1 MQRRIV
7 VGESPDWTRR
17 CLPRLEAD
25 SHPTEPRPP
34 DPTTTVLIM
43 LDIHPRWPILSPG
56 LLFSRW
62 LVVDHIFGPVRRR
75 CLSCEEILL
84 QHIGQASYSHAEQPD
99 PSGGVDSS

>member
-1 MQRRIV
+1 MPDSKAEATPFEPRALPRSHQLLRLRPMQRRIV

-43 LDIHPRWPILSPG
+43 LDIHPR
-56 LLFSRW
+56 
-62 LVVDHIFGPVRRR
+62 
-75 CLSCEEILL
+75 
-84 QHIGQASYSHAEQPD
+84 
-99 PSGGVDSS
+99 